1 MRFSNRW
8 QDRNPLVRRV
18 RRHSTVTTLFR
29 ATDPAAAALAAPAW
43 RLGVAP
49 TVAPQPDA
57 ASVTL
62 EPVPAFLPVDSAS
75 PTVFPADQ
83 PLSAPAATTF
93 APMADAQPLQR
104 ASAEQTHRPSPAN
117 PVMPQPVVPP
127 ESTAPASVADAVSV
141 RPPLAPALISTA
153 APFAVQR
160 TAQAEP
166 PAATPRPGQTVAP
179 APRVMGQIAGAT
191 PAARVGAPPISVAA
205 VTAPP
210 PPAPI
215 QRTSAPVADRQTHAL
230 GGQVSPT
237 PASPAVMGVPDS
249 LPAASVAL
257 AGPIAPPPI
266 PAVGPAAVGVT
277 TQTASVAAAP
287 TPLPTT
293 PSGVAPTV
301 QRQAA
306 DAGAAAGSAPV
317 TPPRP
322 RPPAAPATTGSMD
335 DRTWTRLQAIYR
347 KHQERNAAATAA
359 EESQDAALQRQTMR
373 GALPTPAIEQTPL
386 PHESASSAPPT
397 SAPVTTDQT
406 PAVSATAPPSL
417 RERVE
422 AGPPTVQPAPALL
435 SPAPLAASVQR
446 TAVVDTG
453 ERQPLLSTAL
463 STNPGMASAGTA
475 DEQITHAAGD
485 MTTLDAMASVTPPLS
500 AQTGWTV
507 QRLEAAPSLPETPTP
522 TAASPALMQQAD
534 ALAVSAIE
542 RQQKAMADQTMR
554 QRLATIQPDQPT
566 ESRIDVILPRRPRP
580 QLRPR
585 ADATSTANATSPL
598 QRQPE
603 PTTAAT
609 PPAPV
614 AAQTIETEIG
624 PLPVELWQAIGAPP
638 PAPAQP
644 PAQPVAPIAES
655 APMAAGLQD
664 TAAITAAPP
673 AIASLRPVAA
683 DGVSSLAPPVHKNE
697 ATPLASAQNVAAIQ
711 RTAGPAAPPP
721 TVQSSGQ
728 PMTQPAGQ
736 PDAHAIVPPAVV
748 TPIATAPSAPVQR
761 VLAAADLLPAA
772 AAEVDDDPAETIV
785 EEAPSTAA
793 FEAALQAAGMVVQ
806 STASAPVS
814 APTAAAP
821 TTTKRRKRAPAKAAA
836 PVQRQTE
843 AVAPPPAPPS
853 ATMTETE
860 TNAPP
865 TPAQAEIDT
874 DELAR
879 QVYSQIKRK
888 LAVERERLR

>member
-18 RRHSTVTTLFR
+18 HRHSTVTTLFR
-29 ATDPAAAALAAPAW
+29 ATDPAATPAW
-43 RLGVAP
+43 RLG
-49 TVAPQPDA
+49 VAPQPDA
-57 ASVTL
+57 ASVTF
-62 EPVPAFLPVDSAS
+62 EPASAFLPVD
-75 PTVFPADQ
+75 Q
-83 PLSAPAATTF
+83 PRSAPA
-93 APMADAQPLQR
+93 
-104 ASAEQTHRPSPAN
+104 AN
-117 PVMPQPVVPP
+117 PVMPQSVAPP
-127 ESTAPASVADAVSV
+127 ASAASASVADAVDV
-141 RPPLAPALISTA
+141 RPPLAPAFISTA
-153 APFAVQR
+153 ASFADMASVAPSLAETASHYQPLPSAARVPPAVQR

-166 PAATPRPGQTVAP
+166 PTAAPRPGQMIAP
-179 APRVMGQIAGAT
+179 APRQM
-191 PAARVGAPPISVAA
+191 
-205 VTAPP
+205 
-210 PPAPI
+210 
-215 QRTSAPVADRQTHAL
+215 PVP

-237 PASPAVMGVPDS
+237 PASTAVMGVPYS
-249 LPAASVAL
+249 LPAASGAL
-257 AGPIAPPPI
+257 AGPVAPPPI
-266 PAVGPAAVGVT
+266 LSVGQAAVGVT

-306 DAGAAAGSAPV
+306 DAGAASVAAPV

-347 KHQERNAAATAA
+347 KHQERNAAVTAA
-359 EESQDAALQRQTMR
+359 EEPQNAALQRQTMR
-373 GALPTPAIEQTPL
+373 GALPTSAIEQTPL
-386 PHESASSAPPT
+386 PHEPASSAAPT

-406 PAVSATAPPSL
+406 PTMSAMAPPSL

-422 AGPPTVQPAPALL
+422 AGPPTAQPAPALL

-463 STNPGMASAGTA
+463 STNPGVASAGTA

-507 QRLEAAPSLPETPTP
+507 QRLEAAPSLPETSTP
-522 TAASPALMQQAD
+522 TADPPALMQQVD
-534 ALAVSAIE
+534 ALAVSAVD
-542 RQQKAMADQTMR
+542 RQQKAMAEQTVR
-554 QRLATIQPDQPT
+554 QHLATIQPDQPT

-580 QLRPR
+580 QLRGR
-585 ADATSTANATSPL
+585 ADATSMANAAPPL

-603 PTTAAT
+603 PTNAAT

-644 PAQPVAPIAES
+644 PVQPGAPVAES

-683 DGVSSLAPPVHKNE
+683 DAVSPLAPPVHENE

-721 TVQSSGQ
+721 TVQASGQ
-728 PMTQPAGQ
+728 LMAQPAGQ
-736 PDAHAIVPPAVV
+736 PDAHAIVQPALV

-761 VLAAADLLPAA
+761 GLAAADLLPAA

-785 EEAPSTAA
+785 EEVPSTAA

-806 STASAPVS
+806 STASAPVW

-853 ATMTETE
+853 AAMTETE
-860 TNAPP
+860 TKAPP